1 MLHQLSTSKAKQK
14 PEELVMDVKPP
25 RAADDTVAPWMTY
38 GRPRNGALDSIGDQI
53 KTKLT
58 PCGNLEFV

>member
-1 MLHQLSTSKAKQK
+1 
-14 PEELVMDVKPP
+14 MDGKPP